1 MELWVN
7 FIFSYLFAFS
17 AKNMCYISTIGVFFF
32 FSHNES
38 FS

>member
-7 FIFSYLFAFS
+7 FIFSYLFAFA
-17 AKNMCYISTIGVFFF
+17 AKNMCYISTFFF
-32 FSHNES
+32 PNNES